1 MILEMV
7 ILAVKPEL
15 MGEFEKTYAEIS
27 PLMSRARGNL
37 GHELKRCVEAP
48 GRYVLL
54 IRWATL
60 ADHLE
65 GFRGSPDHQ
74 EWQRRMHPFYSGKS
88 LVEHYEA
95 V

>member
-7 ILAVKPEL
+7 TLSVKPEL
-15 MGEFEKTYAEIS
+15 ASEFETTYREIG
-27 PLMSRARGNL
+27 PLMSRAKGNL
-37 GHELKRCVEAP
+37 GHELRRCVETQ

-54 IRWATL
+54 IRWAAL
-60 ADHLE
+60 EDHLE

-74 EWQRRMHPFYSGKS
+74 EWQRRMHPFYSAKS
-88 LVEHYEA
+88 VVEHYQA